1 MRQFGFVQGIPKEPM
16 VQSKDRKGLMDYHWK
31 SWLLDHVEEASR
43 VKVSYQ
49 WQCTDTYME
58 WYASVAHLNVINPSK
73 RKNNEARSYK
83 RFVSILVW
91 IKCFNLVGGNEWYNS
106 LHLLY

>member
-1 MRQFGFVQGIPKEPM
+1 MNFYSGTLCCQKFEAPYYPDRVMRQFGFVQGIPKEPM

-58 WYASVAHLNVINPSK
+58 WYASVV
-73 RKNNEARSYK
+73 RKICKYPC
-83 RFVSILVW
+83 LD
-91 IKCFNLVGGNEWYNS
+91 
-106 LHLLY
+106 